1 MADAAVTGEARAARP
16 VWKALIKALRPHQW
30 VKNVLLFLPLL
41 MAHRTGDQ
49 GAWIAAITAFACL
62 SLAASGVYVSN
73 DLLDVESDRQ
83 HPTKRL
89 RPFAARDLSMSTGL
103 VLGPGLFVLAFILAW
118 WRLPLV
124 FVGMLAAYAFISTSY
139 SVRLK
144 RVMSLDVLVLAGLY
158 ALRIVAGGAATAIE
172 VSPWLLAFSM
182 FFFLSLAVM
191 KRYTELDRLQEAGA
205 ALSQSRRG
213 YKSMDMEVLRSVGPM
228 SGYLAVL
235 VFVLYI
241 NSDRVVSLYAHPDFL
256 WLIAPLQL
264 YWITRIW
271 ILAHRRQVDDDP
283 IVFAVKD
290 PVSYLVGLMVALLAI
305 LATQ

>member
-1 MADAAVTGEARAARP
+1 M
-16 VWKALIKALRPHQW
+16 IKALRPHQW

-41 MAHRTGDQ
+41 MAHQLGDRA
-49 GAWIAAITAFACL
+49 AWTAAVLAFVCL
-62 SLAASGVYVSN
+62 SLAASGVYVTN

-89 RPFAARDLSMSTGL
+89 RPFAARELSMGAGL
-103 VLGPGLFVLAFILAW
+103 VMGPGLFAAAFVIAWLFLPPLFVAALALY
-118 WRLPLV
+118 V
-124 FVGMLAAYAFISTSY
+124 VTSSSY
-139 SVRLK
+139 SLRFK

-158 ALRIVAGGAATAIE
+158 ALRIVAGGLATGID

-191 KRYTELDRLQEAGA
+191 KRYTELDRLLEAGA
-205 ALSQSRRG
+205 SLSQSRRG
-213 YKSMDMEVLRSVGPM
+213 YKGMDMEVLRSVGPM

-241 NSDRVVSLYAHPDFL
+241 NSDKVVSLYSHPDFL
-256 WLIAPLQL
+256 WLIAPLML

-283 IVFAVKD
+283 IVFAVRD
-290 PVSYLVGLMVALLAI
+290 PMSYLVGLLVALLAI
-305 LATQ
+305 LATL

>member
-1 MADAAVTGEARAARP
+1 M
-16 VWKALIKALRPHQW
+16 IKALRPHQW

-41 MAHRTGDQ
+41 MAHQLGDRT
-49 GAWIAAITAFACL
+49 AWTAAVLAFVCL
-62 SLAASGVYVSN
+62 SLAASGVYVTN

-89 RPFAARDLSMSTGL
+89 RPFAARELSMGAGL
-103 VLGPGLFVLAFILAW
+103 VMGPGLFAAAFVIAWLFLPPLFVAALALY
-118 WRLPLV
+118 V
-124 FVGMLAAYAFISTSY
+124 VTSSSY
-139 SVRLK
+139 SLRFK

-158 ALRIVAGGAATAIE
+158 ALRIVAGGLATGID

-191 KRYTELDRLQEAGA
+191 KRYTELDRLLEAGA
-205 ALSQSRRG
+205 SLSQSRRG
-213 YKSMDMEVLRSVGPM
+213 YKGMDMEVLRSVGPM

-241 NSDRVVSLYAHPDFL
+241 NSDKVVSLYSHPDFL
-256 WLIAPLQL
+256 WLIAPLML

-283 IVFAVKD
+283 IVFAVRD
-290 PVSYLVGLMVALLAI
+290 PMSYLVGLLVALLAI
-305 LATQ
+305 LATL

>member
-1 MADAAVTGEARAARP
+1 MRATALAR
-16 VWKALIKALRPHQW
+16 ALRPHQW

-41 MAHRTGDQ
+41 MAHRTGDRA
-49 GAWIAAITAFACL
+49 AWLAALTAFACL
-62 SLAASGVYVSN
+62 SLAASGVYVTN

-83 HPTKRL
+83 HPTKKK
-89 RPFAARDLSMSTGL
+89 RPFASGELSMTTGL
-103 VLGPGLFVLAFILAW
+103 VLGPGLFVLAFVLAYL
-118 WRLPLV
+118 RLPLV
-124 FVGMLAAYAFISTSY
+124 FVGCLALYVLISTSY
-139 SVRLK
+139 SLRLK

-158 ALRIVAGGAATAIE
+158 ALRIVAGGLATSID

-182 FFFLSLAVM
+182 FFFLSLAVL

-205 ALSQSRRG
+205 QLSQSRRG
-213 YKSMDMEVLRSVGPM
+213 YKAMDMEVLRSVGPM

-241 NSDRVVSLYAHPDFL
+241 NSDRVVSLYSQPDFL

-283 IVFAVKD
+283 IVFAVRD
-290 PVSYLVGLMVALLAI
+290 PVSYLVGLLVMLLAI
-305 LATQ
+305 LATR